1 VQKATLEERFSTAL
15 HNSARGWRLAVD
27 RRLKHLGLSQ
37 AGWMTV
43 AMIAKAAAPLSQ
55 IELAQRL
62 GIEGATLVAM
72 LDRLARAGLIQRQ
85 PSPVDRRVKHIALTP
100 DGAALYDA
108 VRAEA
113 DAVRLELLRGVD
125 PALLRR
131 MTEFLEDLLVHTQA
145 LA

>member
-1 VQKATLEERFSTAL
+1 MQRATLEERFSTAL

-62 GIEGATLVAM
+62 GIEGATLAAM

-85 PSPVDRRVKHIALTP
+85 PSPPT
-100 DGAALYDA
+100 GASSTS
-108 VRAEA
+108 
-113 DAVRLELLRGVD
+113 
-125 PALLRR
+125 P
-131 MTEFLEDLLVHTQA
+131 
-145 LA
+145 

>member
-1 VQKATLEERFSTAL
+1 
-15 HNSARGWRLAVD
+15 
-27 RRLKHLGLSQ
+27 
-37 AGWMTV
+37 MTV